1 MTAIVARPLASCRP
15 VCGDGNVDPGEQCDD
30 GNNVDGD
37 SCSST
42 CELPPR
48 CGDGNV
54 DPGEQC
60 DDGNNIDGDSCSST
74 CGPPPPQQLP
84 DLSLTKTDAP
94 DPVTVGTHLTYTI
107 TVTNNG
113 PGNATGVTV
122 TDPLPGGVTFVSA
135 TPSRGTC
142 SGTATVTCPLGG
154 LANGESA
161 TVAIVV
167 TPTSGGALSNTASVA
182 GEQGETNPGNNAHTE
197 TTTVNPLPPPQFV
210 IGARVQVVNETIN
223 VRATPGGTLL
233 GAQPVGSLGTVLAGP
248 EVTPNGVTWYQIDYD
263 NGVDGWS
270 GQDNL
275 DNVDDDLTLPPTVS
289 DLDLRLTDIPDPL
302 TVNGQLTY
310 TITVTNNGPG
320 IATGVQVVDSLP
332 SGALNPRLNSSQ
344 GECSSAVT
352 VVCDLGMLAAGAR
365 ATVTI
370 NVIPTVIGDL
380 SNAAHVTAFETDPNP
395 ANNSSTETTT
405 VQSSDPA
412 RADLAITAEVAVG
425 PRVSDQGF
433 TYLLTVRNGGPATAT
448 DVLLTNDLPQGIDL
462 DQITASQSNCSG
474 RDPMLCDLG
483 TLTSGAKATVRID
496 VVRIGVV
503 GTLPNQATVN
513 LDQHDPNTANNFAFT
528 SALDLPTP
536 QTACDSKRCRLKITC
551 NRSDLLKSKCKNKVT
566 LFVDTRAGR
575 DTRARRL
582 SDERASRSP
591 KLVPFAAA
599 STNFPGGKTKNV
611 PLKLTSKGQELK
623 RKLEMQGKKKRR
635 GGEMRISNT
644 AGGIDIIPLIVRLK

>member
-1 MTAIVARPLASCRP
+1 MTPNGVIWYQIDYDS
-15 VCGDGNVDPGEQCDD
+15 G
-30 GNNVDGD
+30 VDGWSGQD
-37 SCSST
+37 N
-42 CELPPR
+42 LALA
-48 CGDGNV
+48 
-54 DPGEQC
+54 
-60 DDGNNIDGDSCSST
+60 
-74 CGPPPPQQLP
+74 PPPEVSPP
-84 DLSLTKTDAP
+84 ETP
-94 DPVTVGTHLTYTI
+94 PVT
-107 TVTNNG
+107 
-113 PGNATGVTV
+113 P
-122 TDPLPGGVTFVSA
+122 PLVF
-135 TPSRGTC
+135 
-142 SGTATVTCPLGG
+142 
-154 LANGESA
+154 E
-161 TVAIVV
+161 
-167 TPTSGGALSNTASVA
+167 
-182 GEQGETNPGNNAHTE
+182 
-197 TTTVNPLPPPQFV
+197 
-210 IGARVQVVNETIN
+210 IGARVQVVNTTINVRESPGGTLLGTQPVGSLGTVLAGPTVTPNGVIWYQIDYDSGVDGWSGQDNLEVPDTTRPTSVKFAIGARVQVVNTTIN

-233 GAQPVGSLGTVLAGP
+233 GTQPVGSLGTVLAGP
-248 EVTPNGVTWYQIDYD
+248 AVTPNGVIWYQIDYD
-263 NGVDGWS
+263 SGVDGWS

-289 DLDLRLTDIPDPL
+289 DLDLSLTDIPDPL

-332 SGALNPRLNSSQ
+332 SGALHPRLNSSQ

-352 VVCDLGMLAAGAR
+352 VVCDLETLAAGAR

-405 VQSSDPA
+405 VQPSDPA

-433 TYLLTVRNGGPATAT
+433 TYSLTVRNDGPATAT
-448 DVLLTNDLPQGIDL
+448 GVQLTNDLPQGIDL
-462 DQITASQSNCSG
+462 DQITITASQGNCSG

-483 TLTSGAKATVRID
+483 TLTSGAKATVTID

-513 LDQHDPNTANNFAFT
+513 LDQHDPNPDNNFALT

-566 LFVDTRAGR
+566 LFVDTRA
-575 DTRARRL
+575 RRL
-582 SDERASRSP
+582 SDERAARSP
-591 KLVPFAAA
+591 KLVRFAAA
-599 STNFPGGKTKNV
+599 SSEFPG
-611 PLKLTSKGQELK
+611 
-623 RKLEMQGKKKRR
+623 R
-635 GGEMRISNT
+635 
-644 AGGIDIIPLIVRLK
+644 